1 RESDS
6 GGDHGGPDLRHHRVT
21 RRLHRRRGREVR
33 LGGALA
39 GAARLLQRPPAL
51 GRHRALRPAHVRDD
65 ASVGHPATRRPATG
79 GAGVRG
85 AVAGDRQ
92 GGLLVVPGG
101 VGPAYPGGAGVRP
114 GGGPGHEGRSRPR
127 PLHRRSRARGRG
139 DPRRP
144 GRPVRTRPDADHRR
158 RRHPRAPRRRPGR
171 PRPDGRAQL
180 PERRGAAG
188 VPPAPV
194 GPRGTGA
201 RAGPEPWYGTPRL
214 RQDEAVEELE
224 RVADRLYALPPQR
237 FVTERDAAAAAARAA
252 GDTATAAA
260 LRKLRRPTVAAWLV
274 NLLALRR
281 PEELA
286 DLTGLADELRA
297 AQQELDGA
305 RLRELTARRRSVV
318 SALVGQAQALAM
330 EVAPEHAGKLP
341 LAEVESTL
349 GAALVDR
356 DAADQV
362 RSGRMVRAPAATGFG
377 ELPRARLR
385 LVTSPPEA
393 APASGGPAGQDRDG
407 AVTPAA
413 EERPASRVEI
423 EQEWE
428 AARAALDRARAGLEA
443 ATAAERAAQ
452 EELE

>member
-1 RESDS
+1 M
-6 GGDHGGPDLRHHRVT
+6 
-21 RRLHRRRGREVR
+21 
-33 LGGALA
+33 
-39 GAARLLQRPPAL
+39 
-51 GRHRALRPAHVRDD
+51 
-65 ASVGHPATRRPATG
+65 
-79 GAGVRG
+79 
-85 AVAGDRQ
+85 
-92 GGLLVVPGG
+92 
-101 VGPAYPGGAGVRP
+101 
-114 GGGPGHEGRSRPR
+114 
-127 PLHRRSRARGRG
+127 
-139 DPRRP
+139 
-144 GRPVRTRPDADHRR
+144 
-158 RRHPRAPRRRPGR
+158 
-171 PRPDGRAQL
+171 
-180 PERRGAAG
+180 
-188 VPPAPV
+188 
-194 GPRGTGA
+194 
-201 RAGPEPWYGTPRL
+201 
-214 RQDEAVEELE
+214 EELE

-452 EELE
+452 EELERVEAELAELTARRAAAAARVAAESAAALKARRAVSAARRRVGEVEAALATFDEPPS